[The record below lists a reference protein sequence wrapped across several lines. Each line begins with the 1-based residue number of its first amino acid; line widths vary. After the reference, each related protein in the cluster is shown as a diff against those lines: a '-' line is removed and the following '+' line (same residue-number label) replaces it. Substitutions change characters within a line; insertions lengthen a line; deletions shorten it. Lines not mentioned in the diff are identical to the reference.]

1 MLLGYETK
9 GNRTSFEYRKEIIDA
24 LPLWSIW
31 SKHWLSGTQHAD
43 ILGDRQPW
51 EGDRLLPLP
60 RQGSQAAVHSFQV
73 HSSCTDG
80 LAYQARCVL
89 SESTLQFLLL
99 NN

>member
-60 RQGSQAAVHSFQV
+60 RQGSQAAATASRF
-73 HSSCTDG
+73 TAAA
-80 LAYQARCVL
+80 LMA
-89 SESTLQFLLL
+89 
-99 NN
+99 